1 MHLLDIL
8 KAEAIIPDL
17 AARHKKE
24 ALDELCRTVAELEGV
39 DKEPLLEVLLEREKL
54 GSTGIEDGIAIPHG
68 KTGIINKM
76 LMACGRSMGG
86 VDFDSIDGKPT
97 HIFFLLIAPENSS
110 GVHLKALAKIS
121 RLLKDPSFRQE
132 LMALSDSAQIYDL
145 IARRDTAF

>member
-8 KAEAIIPDL
+8 KRETIIPEL
-17 AARHKKE
+17 TARHKKE
-24 ALDELCRTVAELEGV
+24 VLDELCQPVAALEGV
-39 DKEPLLEVLLEREKL
+39 DKNPLLEVLLEREKL

-68 KTGIINKM
+68 KTGAIDRM
-76 LMACGRSMGG
+76 LMVCGRSKAG

-121 RLLKDPSFRQE
+121 RLLKDASFRQE
-132 LMALSDSAQIYDL
+132 LMAVSDSAQIYDL
-145 IARRDTAF
+145 IAQRDTAF